1 MEELNA
7 VRCVVYDCAIP
18 PELAVHIASP
28 RVFEC
33 PRAFLLELPEAQ
45 VEPPE
50 VWSAFARV
58 QREGLSWS
66 ETGLRRRVNAEMSR
80 AQLPV
85 AQRGQEARPS
95 ADDPGALMRQY
106 IKTLEGSV
114 L

>member
-66 ETGLRRRVNAEMSR
+66 ETGLRRRVNAEIFYFQMLINS
-80 AQLPV
+80 
-85 AQRGQEARPS
+85 S
-95 ADDPGALMRQY
+95 
-106 IKTLEGSV
+106 S
-114 L
+114 